1 MDAVTGMV
9 CIDGTAHF
17 EHRSVPSADA
27 KCAGSVHSLA
37 VDFFLLAREALEALW
52 GKLQT
57 KTTREK
63 DGTSIGRPRRFPC

>member
-1 MDAVTGMV
+1 MEAVTGMV

-37 VDFFLLAREALEALW
+37 VDFFLLARM
-52 GKLQT
+52 G
-57 KTTREK
+57 KTTNEKPREKK